1 MGKNRNETWVLLIA
15 MACLCFVILTPHNT
29 GAALL
34 TQPKEKLEVGHSLNS
49 EPGLIELHRLVEK
62 QAAQLEQLSDL
73 VTQLQHILDRLPLE
87 RLVSAQALEIPTRE
101 EAPECPLASGHE
113 YMVDHVG
120 SCKLPHDDAATTT
133 LWQCSDGCEDLS
145 SAAGPAESSSTGSL
159 KTTTNLYELHADDN
173 VSMNQDVD
181 LTLPLHDLAP
191 RDATVPG
198 QEAQVL
204 TAIAPGV
211 DNIKQDPGVSRSKY
225 RGMTVARYKPAWSE
239 NFQFVSAVRV
249 DADVSC
255 LHVLPQ
261 DGKEGMSRYV
271 AVGDVKG
278 RIYIFFKHGDLL
290 VDYATLSTKPVTAM
304 LSFTL
309 LRKNETLLITGH
321 SDGSVLVHH
330 IWETIHHSPS
340 FADNH
345 YSLAIEYVHSL
356 VPPSSGEGGFHV
368 SSSSENESQL
378 DSSSG
383 TGLNSGFQEGGSNKS
398 ITNLEMYKVGR
409 LRYIL
414 VTDSAGKMQVF
425 RENGT
430 LFGVAYSSSCPLAF
444 LQGPNTRLLFLTAS
458 GAGSLDLRSMVVR
471 SSPCAGLNSSTV
483 VSYAFD
489 AAGRSRAYGFTE
501 ERDLVYV
508 ALSGDTLHFECHART
523 KCKLDVKGPISAHG
537 IKGYLLVA
545 TPEHVSVY
553 STTLQVGFSYAN
565 IKVGGPRLLFT
576 SSTSDIAL
584 AFVKTPLPRSQ
595 GRPIMACNR
604 DKLVVLAFGGGY
616 VGMYRS
622 NLPVHKLSDFNAKLW
637 SSPVFLCLFLLF
649 GAWQFL
655 GKKRDPLAIEN
666 PVVQIGP
673 SSMGI
678 GYQSFE
684 ERGGLREVQH
694 ARDASLGDRWYLS
707 SSRGVYDGKPTS
719 YSSTSLSF
727 RGTTV
732 ESSSF
737 SSRRESL
744 FKNQTR
750 GELNQ
755 R

>member
-1 MGKNRNETWVLLIA
+1 MDNNRLEIWVLLRV
-15 MACLCFVILTPHNT
+15 MACLCLILIPHDT
-29 GAALL
+29 GVACL
-34 TQPKEKLEVGHSLNS
+34 TQSDEKLEVGHSLDS
-49 EPGLIELHRLVEK
+49 EQGLRELHRLVEK
-62 QAAQLEQLSDL
+62 QAAQLEQLTDL
-73 VTQLQHILDRLPLE
+73 VTQLLHTLNKLSLE
-87 RLVSAQALEIPTRE
+87 RLVSAQALEIPIRE
-101 EAPECPLASGHE
+101 EVPERPLASDHE
-113 YMVDHVG
+113 STVDHTG
-120 SCKLPHDDAATTT
+120 SHKLPHDEAAMTT
-133 LWQCSDGCEDLS
+133 LLPLSDGHKELS
-145 SAAGPAESSSTGSL
+145 SAAGSAESSSTGSL
-159 KTTTNLYELHADDN
+159 QTTTNLHGLHAGDKFSKN
-173 VSMNQDVD
+173 RDVD
-181 LTLPLHDLAP
+181 LTLLPRNLAP
-191 RDATVPG
+191 SDAAVPV
-198 QEAQVL
+198 QEVQVL
-204 TAIAPGV
+204 TSVPPGV
-211 DNIKQDPGVSRSKY
+211 DNINQDLEVSGSEY
-225 RGMTVARYKPAWSE
+225 GGMTVARYKPAWSE
-239 NFQFVSAVRV
+239 NFQFVSAVKV

-261 DGKEGMSRYV
+261 DGKEGLSRYV

-278 RIYIFFKHGDLL
+278 RIYIFLKHGDLL
-290 VDYATLSTKPVTAM
+290 VDYATLSTTPVTAM

-309 LRKNETLLITGH
+309 LRKNETLFITGH

-330 IWETIHHSPS
+330 IWETIHRSPS

-356 VPPSSGEGGFHV
+356 VPPSSGEKDFHV
-368 SSSSENESQL
+368 TSLSENESEL

-383 TGLNSGFQEGGSNKS
+383 TGLNSDFQEGSLNKS
-398 ITNLEMYKVGR
+398 ITNLEIYKVGR
-409 LRYIL
+409 LQYIL

-430 LFGVAYSSSCPLAF
+430 LFGVAYSPSRPLAF
-444 LQGPNTRLLFLTAS
+444 LQGPNTQRLLFLTTS

-471 SSPCAGLNSSTV
+471 SNPCAGLNSSTV

-523 KCKLDVKGPISAHG
+523 KWKLDAKGPISAHG

-553 STTLQVGFSYAN
+553 STTMQVGFSYAN
-565 IKVGGPRLLFT
+565 IKVGGPRLLLT

-584 AFVKTPLPRSQ
+584 AFVNTPLPRSQ
-595 GRPIMACNR
+595 HRPIMACNR

-637 SSPVFLCLFLLF
+637 SSPVFLCLFLLL

-655 GKKRDPLAIEN
+655 GKKREPLVMEN

-673 SSMGI
+673 NSMGI
-678 GYQSFE
+678 EYQLFA
-684 ERGGLREVQH
+684 ERAGLRELPDG
-694 ARDASLGDRWYLS
+694 RDVRDPSLGDSWYTS
-707 SSRGVYDGKPTS
+707 SSRGYDGKPTS
-719 YSSTSLSF
+719 YGSTSLSF
-727 RGTTV
+727 RSTAV

-737 SSRRESL
+737 SRRREPL
-744 FKNQTR
+744 FKNQAV
-750 GELNQ
+750 GNLN
-755 R
+755 

>member
-49 EPGLIELHRLVEK
+49 ELGLIELHRLVEK

-87 RLVSAQALEIPTRE
+87 RLVSAQALEIPTRGE
-101 EAPECPLASGHE
+101 TPECPLASGHE
-113 YMVDHVG
+113 NMVDH
-120 SCKLPHDDAATTT
+120 
-133 LWQCSDGCEDLS
+133 
-145 SAAGPAESSSTGSL
+145 
-159 KTTTNLYELHADDN
+159 
-173 VSMNQDVD
+173 
-181 LTLPLHDLAP
+181 
-191 RDATVPG
+191 
-198 QEAQVL
+198 EAQVL
-204 TAIAPGV
+204 TSIPPGV
-211 DNIKQDPGVSRSKY
+211 DNIKQDPGVARSKY

-239 NFQFVSAVRV
+239 NFQFVSAVKV

-356 VPPSSGEGGFHV
+356 VPPSS
-368 SSSSENESQL
+368 
-378 DSSSG
+378 
-383 TGLNSGFQEGGSNKS
+383 EGGSNKS

-523 KCKLDVKGPISAHG
+523 KRKLDVKGPISAHG

-584 AFVKTPLPRSQ
+584 AFVNTPLPRSQ

-666 PVVQIGP
+666 P
-673 SSMGI
+673 
-678 GYQSFE
+678 
-684 ERGGLREVQH
+684 
-694 ARDASLGDRWYLS
+694 
-707 SSRGVYDGKPTS
+707 
-719 YSSTSLSF
+719 
-727 RGTTV
+727 
-732 ESSSF
+732 
-737 SSRRESL
+737 
-744 FKNQTR
+744 
-750 GELNQ
+750 
-755 R
+755 